1 MKVDTIQTICESIQR
16 SLDEYW
22 YESKNNDMIQQCKT
36 QDQRQDMMR
45 FINLWIDSG
54 TIRFRRLWIESKWHE
69 FTWSRLE
76 KKNYMMQDSL
86 NRIRTFG
93 NEDLCRKKEIWNI
106 RQNLTHKTLW
116 GTLRSWIARWFN
128 MC

>member
-1 MKVDTIQTICESIQR
+1 
-16 SLDEYW
+16 
-22 YESKNNDMIQQCKT
+22 MIQQCKT

-86 NRIRTFG
+86 NRIKTFG

-116 GTLRSWIARWFN
+116 GTLRSWIA
-128 MC
+128 